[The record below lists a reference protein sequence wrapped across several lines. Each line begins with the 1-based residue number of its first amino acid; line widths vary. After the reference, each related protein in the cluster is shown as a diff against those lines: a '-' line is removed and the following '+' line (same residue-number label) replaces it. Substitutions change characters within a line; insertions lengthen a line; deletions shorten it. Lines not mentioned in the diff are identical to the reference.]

1 MLKDSER
8 LRDVGRSEVT
18 APQLLRDLTGPVA
31 TNKPN
36 SISAVDSVLTNEEMR
51 FSKAVRGIVRPQDSV
66 SIVDSPEEKS

>member
-1 MLKDSER
+1 M
-8 LRDVGRSEVT
+8 RDVGRSEVT

-31 TNKPN
+31 TNKSN
-36 SISAVDSVLTNEEMR
+36 LISAVDSVLTNEEMR